1 MPRTTDANHT
11 ELRFLLMQIRNADD
25 PMRQQEVDCFTR
37 ALGCLR
43 SQITIFDL
51 LSGAPTEEALHAV
64 DIVLIGGS
72 GDYSVVAGGA
82 WLEEALVAMRRL
94 VDLSIPTFASCWGF
108 QAVTRALGGRVVTDL
123 DRAEVGTHVL
133 HLTDAGQ
140 ADPLFCQLGPTF
152 LAQQG
157 HQDIVDELP
166 PEAVLLASSERVK
179 NQAFRIAGRPI
190 YCTQFHPEL
199 DRQALL
205 TRVRRYPQYIERI
218 VGIPY
223 GDFEPQCLETQ
234 ATNALLQHFVSQV
247 VASISQ

>member
-1 MPRTTDANHT
+1 MPHKTDAT
-11 ELRFLLMQIRNADD
+11 DSKLRFLLMQIRNADD

-37 ALGCLR
+37 ALGCER
-43 SQITIFDL
+43 SQIKIYDL
-51 LSGAPTEEALHAV
+51 LSGAPSEAALRAV
-64 DIVLIGGS
+64 DFVLIGGS

-82 WLEEALVAMRRL
+82 WLEEALIAMRRL

-140 ADPLFCQLGPTF
+140 ADPLFSQLGSTF

-157 HQDIVDELP
+157 HQDIVDEIP
-166 PEAVLLASSERVK
+166 QEAVLLASSERVK

-218 VGIPY
+218 AGIPY
-223 GDFEPQCLETQ
+223 GEFEPQCRETP
-234 ATNALLQHFVSQV
+234 ATSLLLQHFVSQV
-247 VASISQ
+247 SASGGQ